1 MPGEMSIE
9 HRYTGSYA
17 TLVGRLL
24 NDTRHGW
31 SIGTFGAVG
40 EFVRDDDE
48 PATRTITPSEQCLY
62 TARAA
67 IRINLDVEPYMLAY
81 DTLSGDGESWGHSL
95 AFCLP
100 IPDGARRGVIQ
111 SLGHDSDAVRD
122 EDRDAAIFDLG
133 AGIGHV
139 RFCLRTRDTRLIDTL
154 LALQNQD
161 VFGPHGGTLMADV
174 MRAQP
179 HRVLISPAGRIEVF
193 AAIPPPDGES
203 PEGPHTHLLPQLIQS
218 GRTHDANA
226 PIPRG
231 FQPVLMFNPRS
242 PWRDALGRRVPFE
255 AELDADFRKLL
266 DHHGLPDETCIR
278 AGVEAA
284 VASGIRP
291 DAFAWPTTRRGRAVA
306 RLTLRRIAQR
316 SPGDL
321 VAAWRAHHDHAEEE

>member
-9 HRYTGSYA
+9 HRYASGYA
-17 TLVGRLL
+17 ALVGRLL
-24 NDTRHGW
+24 DDTRHGW

-48 PATRTITPSEQCLY
+48 PATRTITTSAQCLY

-67 IRINLDVEPYMLAY
+67 IRINLDVEPRMLAY

-100 IPDGARRGVIQ
+100 IPDKARRGVIQ
-111 SLGHDSDAVRD
+111 SLGHDTDAVRD

-139 RFCLRTRDTRLIDTL
+139 RFCLRTRDARLIDTL

-161 VFGPHGGTLMADV
+161 VFGPHGGALMADV

-203 PEGPHTHLLPQLIQS
+203 PEGPHTHLLPKLIQS

-226 PIPRG
+226 PIP
-231 FQPVLMFNPRS
+231 
-242 PWRDALGRRVPFE
+242 
-255 AELDADFRKLL
+255 
-266 DHHGLPDETCIR
+266 
-278 AGVEAA
+278 VEAA
-284 VASGIRP
+284 VASGTRP